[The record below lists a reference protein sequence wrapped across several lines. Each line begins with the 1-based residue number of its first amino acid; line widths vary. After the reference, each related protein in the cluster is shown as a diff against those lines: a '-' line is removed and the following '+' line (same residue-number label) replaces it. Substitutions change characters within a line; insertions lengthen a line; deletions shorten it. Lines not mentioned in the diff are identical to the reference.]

1 MAFGTPVS
9 RHCVITLRT
18 NDIVV
23 DMGDNNYLNI
33 HTGVFVKCKE
43 DDISHTTSDL
53 ELEVLRLAKLVD
65 SYDANKVYITALQDP
80 PRGSLE

>member
-1 MAFGTPVS
+1 MPFGTPVG

-23 DMGDNNYLNI
+23 DMGDGNFLNI
-33 HTGVFVKCKE
+33 HTGAFCDCSE
-43 DDISHTTSDL
+43 ADISHTTLDS

-65 SYDANKVYITALQDP
+65 SYDAHKVYITALQYP
-80 PRGSLE
+80 HRSTIE